1 MKVIILLFIACLS
14 FHNLYSQLT
23 SHSLTNRRMG
33 LLNDATSV
41 SWNPAL
47 LGVEKGVDLLFA
59 ANYDNQFSKKGQYAG
74 FIKINGFAGGFI
86 TSLDS
91 ISSFPVEI
99 PLNIHVG
106 YGFTLIDKYMWAGV
120 GSRFFKDSIINAKYS
135 ASILFS
141 PLNALL
147 FSIGVDN
154 TYTPNNSLNII
165 SGMASYT
172 INDWFTMHTRL
183 MYSMDTNFFRGKNIS
198 PDFGISAH
206 IIKDFLIAS
215 GSMNPVYDQ
224 FRLGLEMN
232 LGALSLGSL
241 NTFDNNVIPSVMT
254 EGNALIRI
262 NTKGD
267 TKKKTEIT
275 SDAPCDTTA
284 YKWSSFDSDSSE
296 RVYNIVK
303 GLNSSYHQLTN
314 KLEKMSGFSNT
325 LYDTIFKYYYSAY
338 YPKIS
343 IKGIEQNIISHK
355 NPKYTVLE
363 QSRIITDTGIKSIT
377 VQIKDEQD
385 KMISNANESSF
396 MMSDS
401 TLQIIS
407 VKQSVSF
414 TPVPVDFVLLMD
426 CSGSMGD
433 EILEV
438 RANVLSFVNKLKN
451 AGIDYRIGGIL
462 YGDKIQDTIQ
472 PTANIEAFLSFF
484 SKAAAIGND
493 EITSTAIH
501 TATKFPFR
509 EQAQRCIILITDDC
523 SIQTNGN
530 FTESSLTQDLWQSGA
545 KLYSIINPE
554 NHNGGIMTR
563 LSLGKEYSI
572 KQPFTAI
579 LNDITRDVT
588 TTYEVVLGKK
598 QMIVQKNDI
607 YLKSTFYS
615 ESNEEIIPRL
625 IIRNNFGEQLPMN
638 SINFSDNALMTFK
651 DKNTYTIEINAE
663 GFAIQKENIDLKLSQ
678 FGDTLI
684 KNFQL
689 TSLPYSVSGALK
701 DAEGHLLQGIIIL
714 KDPLTQQEIS
724 RTTTNEY
731 GIYSLTFSQKKAYI
745 IEPIV
750 NLFKTMSISVD
761 TLSIK
766 RGVIET
772 VNFELALKPALVE
785 GILYDQKN
793 NKALQGTIKIE
804 DMNTSVEL
812 LTIDTDFEGKFSVEL
827 KTGIDYRFIPKVKN
841 YISDAFE
848 IKRNALQNGY
858 TFNPN
863 IPLIS
868 ISDAIDEGKTFSLK
882 NLLFESNQSVLKTES
897 TLFLDKLYSFLIEY
911 PNLNIE
917 VHAHTDNK
925 GGDASNLLLSQNRAK
940 SVIIY
945 LEQKGITNTRM
956 IAKGFGESKP
966 IANNDTAEGRE
977 LNRRVEFK
985 LVK

>member
-14 FHNLYSQLT
+14 FHNVYSQLT

-47 LGVEKGVDLLFA
+47 LGVAKGVDLLFA
-59 ANYDNQFSKKGQYAG
+59 ANYDNQIQKKGQYAG
-74 FIKINGFAGGFI
+74 FLKINGFSGGFI

-91 ISSFPVEI
+91 ISSYPVNI

-106 YGFTLIDKYMWAGV
+106 YGFTLIDNYIWAGV

-147 FSIGVDN
+147 FSIGIDN

-183 MYSMDTNFFRGKNIS
+183 LYSMDTNFFRGKNIS

-232 LGALSLGSL
+232 LGALSVGSL
-241 NTFDNNVIPSVMT
+241 NTFDNSVTPSIMK
-254 EGNALIRI
+254 EGNGLIRI
-262 NTKGD
+262 NSKGD
-267 TKKKTEIT
+267 SKTKTEIPT
-275 SDAPCDTTA
+275 DAPCDPTA
-284 YKWSSFDSDSSE
+284 YKWSPFDSDSSE
-296 RVYNIVK
+296 RVYNLVR
-303 GLNSSYHQLTN
+303 GLHSSYNQLAN
-314 KLEKMSGFSNT
+314 KLDKLSESSKT
-325 LYDTIFKYYYSAY
+325 LYDAIFKQYYSAY
-338 YPKIS
+338 YPKVS
-343 IKGIEQNIISHK
+343 IKGIEQNIILHK
-355 NPKYTVLE
+355 NPTYTVLE
-363 QSRIITDTGIKSIT
+363 QSRIATDSGIQSLT
-377 VQIKDEQD
+377 VQIKDDQD

-396 MMSDS
+396 IISDS
-401 TLQIIS
+401 NLHIMS
-407 VKQSVSF
+407 VKQSISSS
-414 TPVPVDFVLLMD
+414 PVPVDFVVLMD

-438 RANVLSFVNKLKN
+438 RANVVSFVNKLKN

-472 PTANIEAFLSFF
+472 PTADIEAFLRFF
-484 SKAAAIGND
+484 SKAAATGND
-493 EITSTAIH
+493 EITSTAVH

-530 FTESSLTQDLWQSGA
+530 YNESSLTQDLWQSGA

-579 LNDITRDVT
+579 LNDITRDIT

-598 QMIVQKNDI
+598 QTVVQKNDI
-607 YLKSTFYS
+607 YLKSKFYS
-615 ESNEEIIPRL
+615 ENNEEIKPRL
-625 IIRNNFGEQLPMN
+625 IIRNNIGEQLPMN
-638 SINFSDNALMTFK
+638 TLNFSDNALMTFK
-651 DKNTYTIEINAE
+651 DKNIYTIEINAE
-663 GFAIQKENIDLKLSQ
+663 GFAIQKEIIDLKLSQ

-689 TSLPYSVSGALK
+689 TSLPYSVSGVLK
-701 DAEGHLLQGIIIL
+701 DAEGHLLQGIIVL
-714 KDPLTQQEIS
+714 KDPITLQEIS

-731 GIYSLTFSQKKAYI
+731 GIYSLTFSQKKPYI
-745 IEPIV
+745 LEPIV
-750 NLFKTMSISVD
+750 NLYKTLPISVD
-761 TLSIK
+761 TLRIK
-766 RGVIET
+766 RGVVDT
-772 VNFELALKPALVE
+772 VNFMFELKPALVE
-785 GILYDQKN
+785 GVLFDQKN

-804 DMNTSVEL
+804 DMNTSQEL

-841 YISDAFE
+841 YISDPFE
-848 IKRNALQNGY
+848 VNRNALQNGY
-858 TFNPN
+858 TFSPN

-882 NLLFESNQSVLKTES
+882 NLLFESNQSILKAES

-911 PNLNIE
+911 PTINIE

-940 SVIIY
+940 SVIVY
-945 LEQKGITNTRM
+945 LEQKGISSTRM

-966 IANNDTAEGRE
+966 IASNDNAEGRE